1 MDTTGKTFTITN
13 GSVNKFQV
21 SSTNGNTDIEG
32 QLNVAQ
38 FVHLE
43 DNDEP
48 TISTDANDNFI
59 ISGGDYGAF
68 RFDGGGYVEGDT
80 LFNSDLYINGA
91 INQKDQGTGTETF
104 STQNYLRVRY
114 KFRTG
119 TSVAYTPSHATHGN
133 SNLRVY
139 GGAGIATDLHIGD
152 DLFIGKKN
160 SGDTID
166 FQVLGDTGNTT
177 IGRVGQGSNSA
188 GTLTVHGEA
197 TFNNPTSFTHNVTV
211 GNANTDTLTVNSV
224 TTFTDNAT
232 VNGDFTVDGNTVLEG
247 NLTVNGSTTTI
258 NSNNSDSG

>member
-1 MDTTGKTFTITN
+1 M
-13 GSVNKFQV
+13 
-21 SSTNGNTDIEG
+21 
-32 QLNVAQ
+32 NVAQ

-119 TSVAYTPSHATHGN
+119 TSVAYTPSYATHGN

-177 IGRVGQGSNSA
+177 IGRVGQVPTLLVPLQSTVRQPLTTRPHLHTTSLLVTP
-188 GTLTVHGEA
+188 TLTH
-197 TFNNPTSFTHNVTV
+197 
-211 GNANTDTLTVNSV
+211 
-224 TTFTDNAT
+224 
-232 VNGDFTVDGNTVLEG
+232 
-247 NLTVNGSTTTI
+247 
-258 NSNNSDSG
+258 